1 MTPED
6 EKTIAQW
13 NDELGGE
20 VTVTLRLT
28 DDDRASDIESFCRAA
43 ARLATHLELMQEEGD
58 SEDLPAIEV
67 GDQAVVYH
75 AVPSGTKLLPFLES
89 IRRLSGAESAGKDR
103 PSPVDDHTSDRLKAL
118 EVPAFL
124 RLFVAPNCPFCPVV
138 TRQVVSLA
146 AASPLVRVS
155 IIDGT
160 FFSEVAESEG
170 VRSAPTLLL
179 DTGFRWTG
187 QVNLDEVVEAMTQ
200 RDPAELSADVLE
212 GMLKAGNGSELID
225 MMLAREMIFPGLI
238 DLLTRDKIFV
248 RVGAMMVME
257 EIAHRRKEIAAQMAE
272 PLWNRF
278 FEAGDAV
285 QGDILHVLG
294 EIGDERLLP
303 RLERIL
309 AGDYDEE
316 IKEAARE
323 AIEKIT
329 SR

>member
-6 EKTIAQW
+6 EKTITQW
-13 NDELGGE
+13 NDELEGE
-20 VTVTLRLT
+20 VTITLRLT
-28 DDDRASDIESFCRAA
+28 DDDRASDIESFCRAVD
-43 ARLATHLELMQEEGD
+43 RLAPRLKLMQEEGD

-89 IRRLSGAESAGKDR
+89 IRRLSGAGSTGKDR
-103 PSPVDDHTSDRLKAL
+103 PSPAGDGVFDRLKAL

-146 AASPLVRVS
+146 VNSHLVRVS
-155 IIDGT
+155 VIDGT

-170 VRSAPTLLL
+170 IRSAPTLLL
-179 DTGFRWTG
+179 DGGFRWTG
-187 QVNLDEVVEAMTQ
+187 HLNPDEVVEAMTQ

-257 EIAHRRKEIAAQMAE
+257 EIAHKRKEIAAQVTE
-272 PLWNRF
+272 PLWGRF
-278 FEAGDAV
+278 FEADDAV

-294 EIGDERLLP
+294 EIGDETLLP

-309 AGDYDEE
+309 AGDYDKEV
-316 IKEAARE
+316 KEAARE

-329 SR
+329 PR

>member
-6 EKTIAQW
+6 EKTITQW
-13 NDELGGE
+13 NDELEGE
-20 VTVTLRLT
+20 VTITLRLT
-28 DDDRASDIESFCRAA
+28 DDDRASDIESFCRAVD
-43 ARLATHLELMQEEGD
+43 RLAPRLKLMQEEGD

-89 IRRLSGAESAGKDR
+89 IRRLSGAGSTGKDR
-103 PSPVDDHTSDRLKAL
+103 PSPAGDGVFDRLKAL

-146 AASPLVRVS
+146 VNSHLVRVS
-155 IIDGT
+155 VIDGT

-170 VRSAPTLLL
+170 IRSAPTLLL
-179 DTGFRWTG
+179 DGGFRWTG
-187 QVNLDEVVEAMTQ
+187 HLNPDEVVEAMTQ

-257 EIAHRRKEIAAQMAE
+257 EIAHKRKQIAAQVTE
-272 PLWNRF
+272 PLWGRF
-278 FEAGDAV
+278 FEADDAV

-294 EIGDERLLP
+294 EIGDETLLP

-309 AGDYDEE
+309 AGDYDKEV
-316 IKEAARE
+316 KEAARE

-329 SR
+329 PR

>member
-6 EKTIAQW
+6 EKTITQW
-13 NDELGGE
+13 NDELEGE
-20 VTVTLRLT
+20 VTITLRLT
-28 DDDRASDIESFCRAA
+28 DDDRASDIESFCRAVD
-43 ARLATHLELMQEEGD
+43 RLAPRLKLMQEEGD

-89 IRRLSGAESAGKDR
+89 IRRLSGAGSTGKDR
-103 PSPVDDHTSDRLKAL
+103 PSPAGDGVFDRLKAL

-146 AASPLVRVS
+146 VNSHLVRVS
-155 IIDGT
+155 VIDGT

-170 VRSAPTLLL
+170 IRSAPTLLL
-179 DTGFRWTG
+179 DGGFRWTG
-187 QVNLDEVVEAMTQ
+187 HLNPDEVVEAMTQ

-212 GMLKAGNGSELID
+212 GMLKAGNGSELIE

-257 EIAHRRKEIAAQMAE
+257 EIAHKRKEIAAQVTE
-272 PLWNRF
+272 PLWGRF
-278 FEAGDAV
+278 FEADDAV

-294 EIGDERLLP
+294 EIGDETLLP

-309 AGDYDEE
+309 AGDYDKEV
-316 IKEAARE
+316 KEAARE

-329 SR
+329 PR